1 MKLAKKTTRT
11 AMRTL
16 QTLRGTGKV
25 FAGDQF
31 LSTVRYTV
39 ALNQAIVYAGSQPSA
54 GTTDIKGTLVIVDGE
69 CKWKRG
75 TKLELQMEDGRTA
88 AFVTTEG
95 DALAGTFGVHISEL
109 SGRR

>member
-1 MKLAKKTTRT
+1 MEHAKKSTRQ

-16 QTLRGTGKV
+16 QRCAGIGKV
-25 FAGDQF
+25 FDGDKL

-39 ALNQAIVYAGSQPSA
+39 ALTQAIVYAGSQPSA

-69 CKWKRG
+69 RKWKRR
-75 TKLELQMEDGRTA
+75 TKLTLQMEDGRTA
-88 AFVTTEG
+88 AFVTTGG
-95 DALAGTFGVHISEL
+95 DARAGTVGVQISEL